1 MYTDL
6 FALDQAARRER
17 ELTQALERRRLA
29 AEREAVTPRRHR
41 GRLTLVGRWLVVR

>member
-17 ELTQALERRRLA
+17 ELTQAPERRLA
-29 AEREAVTPRRHR
+29 AEREAATPRRHR
-41 GRLTLVGRWLVVR
+41 GRFTLVGRWLVAR